1 MINNVFIMIVI
12 ILALFHFN
20 RENAKAKKCLK
31 NLIASTCNYPPG
43 TEKISNLGISD
54 YNPFCED
61 NRDPG
66 ATGKDQCYGYGS
78 SYKGSPSTAVMN
90 MGVAQALLFYF
101 LFLFFFV

>member
-1 MINNVFIMIVI
+1 MI

-31 NLIASTCNYPPG
+31 NVIASACNYPPG
-43 TEKISNLGISD
+43 TQEIFDLTLGD

-66 ATGKDQCYGYGS
+66 ATGNDQCYGYGS
-78 SYKGSPSTAVMN
+78 WYKGSPSTAVMN

>member
-1 MINNVFIMIVI
+1 M
-12 ILALFHFN
+12 LALFHFN

-31 NLIASTCNYPPG
+31 NVIASACNYPPG
-43 TEKISNLGISD
+43 TQEIFDFTLGD

-66 ATGKDQCYGYGS
+66 ATGNDQCYGYGS
-78 SYKGSPSTAVMN
+78 SSKGSPSTAVMN

>member
-1 MINNVFIMIVI
+1 MINNVLIMIVI

-20 RENAKAKKCLK
+20 REYAKAKKCSK
-31 NLIASTCNYPPG
+31 NVIASICNFPTV
-43 TEKISNLGISD
+43 TEEIFHFILGD

-78 SYKGSPSTAVMN
+78 SYKGSPSTAVVN

>member
-1 MINNVFIMIVI
+1 MI

-31 NLIASTCNYPPG
+31 NVIASACNYPPG
-43 TEKISNLGISD
+43 TQEIFDLTLGD

-66 ATGKDQCYGYGS
+66 ATGNDQCYGYGS

>member
-1 MINNVFIMIVI
+1 M
-12 ILALFHFN
+12 
-20 RENAKAKKCLK
+20 KD
-31 NLIASTCNYPPG
+31 LIASSTCTFSPFVQ
-43 TEKISNLGISD
+43 ELLDLGLGD

-66 ATGKDQCYGYGS
+66 ATGNDQCYGYGS

-90 MGVAQALLFYF
+90 MGFAQALLFYF